1 MLCCDAV
8 YGGGVQEGTM
18 ALVQLSAGFQSLP
31 LLPTSKLATSHA
43 DSRVGGFV
51 YVLGHWVFPKNSPVR
66 LGVFPTTA
74 SPIGFYSQ
82 RF

>member
-1 MLCCDAV
+1 ML
-8 YGGGVQEGTM
+8 
-18 ALVQLSAGFQSLP
+18 LVQLSAGFPLLP
-31 LLPTSKLATSHA
+31 LLSTSKLVPSVA